1 MRADK
6 KYDERNEEAH
16 YNHPQNDPD
25 QSNSTQV
32 YGASSA
38 SSEKVRHVHSVLF
51 VDVPCSFRNLI
62 HAS

>member
-38 SSEKVRHVHSVLF
+38 SSEKGCHVHSVFF
-51 VDVPCSFRNLI
+51 VDVPY
-62 HAS
+62 